1 MLSSETGSS
10 GNGLRGRLW
19 SAADPQNLTWVM
31 PAEERVIEPDVVV
44 VASGPG
50 PAMTLPRASTVVAA
64 DGGLDRAAALG
75 LQVDVVIGDLDSASP
90 NALANAEAAGARVVR
105 HPIAKDATDLE
116 LALDEAV
123 ALRARRVLVVGSGD
137 GRLDHLLAS
146 LLLLG
151 SERYAQLE
159 LDALVGD
166 ALVHVV
172 RSERRLRGAP
182 GELVTLVALGG
193 PAEGVTT
200 AGLEYPSPARP
211 CRRARRAVSRTRSPA
226 RRPSC
231 RSRTASSSQ
240 CAPLGRGALVLNQH
254 KRHNVLSLAAVAV
267 AAVALV
273 AAGCGGGARRRPRW
287 CS

>member
-1 MLSSETGSS
+1 M
-10 GNGLRGRLW
+10 
-19 SAADPQNLTWVM
+19 
-31 PAEERVIEPDVVV
+31 IEPDVVV

-200 AGLEYPSPARP
+200 AGLEYPLAGETLSPGSTRG
-211 CRRARRAVSRTRSPA
+211 VSNTFS
-226 RRPSC
+226 
-231 RSRTASSSQ
+231 
-240 CAPLGRGALVLNQH
+240 GEEALVQVANG
-254 KRHNVLSLAAVAV
+254 VLLAMRPA
-267 AAVALV
+267 
-273 AAGCGGGARRRPRW
+273 GARGRL
-287 CS
+287 C

>member
-1 MLSSETGSS
+1 
-10 GNGLRGRLW
+10 
-19 SAADPQNLTWVM
+19 
-31 PAEERVIEPDVVV
+31 
-44 VASGPG
+44 
-50 PAMTLPRASTVVAA
+50 MTLPRASTVVAA

-200 AGLEYPSPARP
+200 AGLEYPLAGETLSPGSTRG
-211 CRRARRAVSRTRSPA
+211 VSNTFS
-226 RRPSC
+226 
-231 RSRTASSSQ
+231 
-240 CAPLGRGALVLNQH
+240 GEEALVQVANG
-254 KRHNVLSLAAVAV
+254 VLLAMRPA
-267 AAVALV
+267 
-273 AAGCGGGARRRPRW
+273 GARGRL
-287 CS
+287 C